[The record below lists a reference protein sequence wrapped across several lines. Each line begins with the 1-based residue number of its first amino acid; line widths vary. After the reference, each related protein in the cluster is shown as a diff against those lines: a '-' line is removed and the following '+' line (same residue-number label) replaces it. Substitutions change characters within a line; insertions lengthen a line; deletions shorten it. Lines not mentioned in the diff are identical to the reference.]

1 MVILYQKIRTNERPD
16 ALPHGALVRAVHPRR
31 LSFQGVAIMSKN
43 IKQPVPPEQYIYTAT
58 VRFFLEV
65 SGGYLAAPGTAILPP
80 N

>member
-16 ALPHGALVRAVHPRR
+16 ALAHGALVWAVHQDVRR
-31 LSFQGVAIMSKN
+31 SRGVAIMSKN
-43 IKQPVPPEQYIYTAT
+43 IKQPVPSEQNIYTAT

-65 SGGYLAAPGTAILPP
+65 SRGYLAAPGTAILPP